1 MKEIILFFA
10 VQVLEENLV
19 FAFTKYVKEK
29 MNGILRG
36 VKTLRKRI
44 LKESSSLKYIIP
56 NVNL

>member
-1 MKEIILFFA
+1 MKQIILFFA

-36 VKTLRKRI
+36 VKTVRERI

>member
-1 MKEIILFFA
+1 MKEIILFFV

-36 VKTLRKRI
+36 VKTLRERI

>member
-19 FAFTKYVKEK
+19 LAFTKYVKEK

-36 VKTLRKRI
+36 VKTLRERI